1 MLTQRQ
7 AELLQTIERLT
18 LNGVAPTVRE
28 LTEAAGLH
36 STSGVHR
43 LLVGLED
50 RGYVRRLPGKARA
63 IEILRRT
70 DGAETDAGVIAQ
82 LRARIAELEGQNG
95 AR

>member
-28 LTEAAGLH
+28 MRDAMGFA
-36 STSGVHR
+36 STCNIPR
-43 LLVGLED
+43 LLTCLEA